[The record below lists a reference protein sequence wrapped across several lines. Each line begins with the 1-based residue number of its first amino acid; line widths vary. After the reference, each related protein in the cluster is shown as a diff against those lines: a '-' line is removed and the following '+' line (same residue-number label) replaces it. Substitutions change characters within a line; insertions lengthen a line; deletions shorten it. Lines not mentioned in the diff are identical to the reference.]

1 MRIESINFGQTT
13 LEAYRIHNVNAT
25 ILLIKAPNGALG
37 CGYFDINTANK
48 CGDVMS
54 VVRGVASFDDMMN
67 ATVQEVSENAAKLGV
82 TPGITGREALE
93 KMC

>member
-1 MRIESINFGQTT
+1 MSIEYINFKHTT
-13 LEAYRIHNVNAT
+13 LKVYHIHNVSAT
-25 ILLIKAPNGALG
+25 RLHNKAPNGALG

-48 CGDVMS
+48 CGDVMAI
-54 VVRGVASFDDMMN
+54 VRGVASFDDMMN
-67 ATVQEVSENAAKLGV
+67 AKVQEVSGKAAELGV

>member
-1 MRIESINFGQTT
+1 MSMEFLKFGQNN
-13 LEAYRIHNVNAT
+13 LEAYRIHNVSAT
-25 ILLIKAPNGALG
+25 IMLIKAPHGALG

-48 CGDVMS
+48 CGDVMAI
-54 VVRGVASFDDMMN
+54 VRGVASFDDMMN
-67 ATVQEVSENAAKLGV
+67 AIVQEVSGKAAELGV